1 METNFGR
8 TEFDTLIVLVKK
20 NKWEKLA
27 ATTKSWKWAAV
38 EKKVERSI
46 SSVKRVTGKF
56 LEVSHRAWSSK
67 TRVKKWT
74 TKCAARASRLI
85 LWSSLLFVEYV
96 NKQGRNFISLLT
108 LDMVPWKSA
117 SRRFAYICQSKWVG
131 IIAIKTERREFKFS
145 ATFSLLWSRWI
156 LKVLVSL
163 PLYDIMFG
171 LSKTTLLK
179 GRTRKKNIIILPDK
193 LQFLTSVQVS
203 VLHLESL
210 SLEHV

>member
-1 METNFGR
+1 MKKWSIFLTIF
-8 TEFDTLIVLVKK
+8 FFSVFVCTLKYVNMTTISNISCFRFCWK
-20 NKWEKLA
+20 NEKLD
-27 ATTKSWKWAAV
+27 WP
-38 EKKVERSI
+38 
-46 SSVKRVTGKF
+46 
-56 LEVSHRAWSSK
+56 
-67 TRVKKWT
+67 
-74 TKCAARASRLI
+74 KCAR
-85 LWSSLLFVEYV
+85 
-96 NKQGRNFISLLT
+96 T
-108 LDMVPWKSA
+108 
-117 SRRFAYICQSKWVG
+117 AYICQSKWVG

>member
-1 METNFGR
+1 MEINFGR

-20 NKWEKLA
+20 KKLEKLA

-46 SSVKRVTGKF
+46 SSIKRVTGKF

-67 TRVKKWT
+67 TRVKKCT

-108 LDMVPWKSA
+108 LLDMVPWKSA

-131 IIAIKTERREFKFS
+131 IIAIKTERREFKF
-145 ATFSLLWSRWI
+145 
-156 LKVLVSL
+156 
-163 PLYDIMFG
+163 
-171 LSKTTLLK
+171 
-179 GRTRKKNIIILPDK
+179 
-193 LQFLTSVQVS
+193 
-203 VLHLESL
+203 
-210 SLEHV
+210 